1 MFTYTHHI
9 LIIISLVT
17 LINTSSAFAE
27 KFEEYKVRTA
37 FLYNLARMVEWPSD
51 KLANANTPFIFCL
64 FGEDFF
70 GDMLDSLKNKT
81 VKNRSLFL
89 KRNVS
94 LKELGQ
100 CQLLFISRSE
110 SERLSNILPYVE
122 NLPVLTV
129 SDVSGFV
136 EQGGIVNLPTQ
147 GTRIQIEVNLQ
158 AAKKAGLIIS
168 SRLLSVARI
177 VEKTR

>member
-1 MFTYTHHI
+1 MFTCTHHL
-9 LIIISLVT
+9 LIIISIVT
-17 LINTSSAFAE
+17 LIGTSSAFAE

-51 KLANANTPFIFCL
+51 ELANANTPFTLCL

-70 GDMLDSLKNKT
+70 GDTLDSLKNKT

-110 SERLSNILPYVE
+110 NERLSNILPYVE

-129 SDVSGFV
+129 SDVSGFA
-136 EQGGIVNLPTQ
+136 EQGGIINLPTQ
-147 GTRIQIEVNLQ
+147 DTHIQVEVNLK
-158 AAKKAGLIIS
+158 AARNAGLTIS
-168 SRLLSVARI
+168 SRLLSLARI
-177 VEKTR
+177 VE